1 MTESQGPNK
10 KSKVSLEE
18 SGEKRGIKKNLSNG

>member
-10 KSKVSLEE
+10 KSKGSLEE
-18 SGEKRGIKKNLSNG
+18 SREKKGIKKNLSNG

>member
-10 KSKVSLEE
+10 KSKVLLEE
-18 SGEKRGIKKNLSNG
+18 SGEKKGIKKEFE

>member
-18 SGEKRGIKKNLSNG
+18 SGEKKGIKKEFE